1 MTQNYQKSVGVIT
14 NIESKVTQKGLPY
27 MSVMIDNS
35 RFNLFDT
42 SKMNGITIGS
52 TVNYTWAQS
61 GAFKNLYGVYP
72 ISPGTATGTPSPFQ
86 QPNTTYPY
94 QKPYVAPQPKQ
105 PWTPNP
111 EKMEF
116 EKRKNDQMIR
126 LGCLRDAIQVLTAQ
140 LEAKEITSISKDS
153 VFVLAEEFRKYV
165 EGSNFGNV
173 TVTVGGCDSEPDEP
187 EMPFEEEVVY

>member
-14 NIESKVTQKGLPY
+14 NIESKVTQKGMPY
-27 MSVMIDNS
+27 MSVSIDNS
-35 RFNLFDT
+35 KFNLFDT
-42 SKMNGITIGS
+42 AKMNGFGVGS

-72 ISPGTATGTPSPFQ
+72 TSGTVTGTPAPFQ
-86 QPNTTYPY
+86 QPSPY
-94 QKPYVAPQPKQ
+94 QYPKPYVAPKQ

-126 LGCLRDAIQVLTAQ
+126 LGCLRDSIQVLTAQ
-140 LEAKEITSISKDS
+140 LEAKEISSISKES

-165 EGSNFGNV
+165 EGSDFGH
-173 TVTVGGCDSEPDEP
+173 VTVGCCDSATPDEP